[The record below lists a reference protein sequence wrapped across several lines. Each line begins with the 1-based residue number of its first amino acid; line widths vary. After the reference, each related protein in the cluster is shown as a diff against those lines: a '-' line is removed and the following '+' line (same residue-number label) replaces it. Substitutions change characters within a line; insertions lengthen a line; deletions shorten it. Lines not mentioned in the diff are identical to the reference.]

1 MKQLVFLGAPG
12 SGKGTQAKVLVEK
25 LGYNHVSTG
34 DLLRGEIKKGTELG
48 KRVDNV
54 LKSGQLVKDDLV
66 LELLEANC
74 DLGKGAYIFDGFPR
88 NQDQSKLLDDAIL
101 GPTDH
106 MAIYFN
112 MPTETLVD
120 RLTSRRT
127 CRDCNAVYN
136 IKFLP
141 PKVEGVC
148 DSCGGKD
155 LYQRDDDQ
163 EEVIRKRMQV
173 YKDAIDPVLDH
184 YRDKDR
190 LFEIDASQPVSEVSE
205 ALIKY
210 LG

>member
-12 SGKGTQAKVLVEK
+12 SGKGTQAKYLVEK

-48 KRVDNV
+48 QRVDKV
-54 LKSGQLVKDDLV
+54 LKAGELVKDELV
-66 LELLEANC
+66 LELLKANC
-74 DLGKGAYIFDGFPR
+74 DLTTGAYIFDGFPR
-88 NQDQSKLLDDAIL
+88 NGDQTKLLDEAIL
-101 GPTDH
+101 GEVDH
-106 MAIYFN
+106 TAIYFS

-127 CRDCNAVYN
+127 CKDCNSVYN
-136 IKFLP
+136 VKFLP

-148 DSCGGKD
+148 DNCGGTN
-155 LYQRDDDQ
+155 LYQRDDDK
-163 EEVIRKRMQV
+163 EDVIRNRMQV
-173 YKDAIDPVLDH
+173 YKDAIDPVLEH
-184 YRDKDR
+184 YKSQDK
-190 LFEIDASQPVSEVSE
+190 LYEIDASKPIDQVQE